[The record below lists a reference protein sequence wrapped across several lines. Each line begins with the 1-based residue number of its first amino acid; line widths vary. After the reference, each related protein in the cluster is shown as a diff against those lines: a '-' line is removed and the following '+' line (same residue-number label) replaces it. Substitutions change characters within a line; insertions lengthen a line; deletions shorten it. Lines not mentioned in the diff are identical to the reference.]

1 MKKTVVI
8 VLVLVAAVWYK
19 QKDTSEGS
27 NTVVQN
33 TVKKQPHSANL
44 SECEKIGGRM
54 VEGMGCVKGPV
65 PDDLKFNQH
74 LDPQIV
80 EEDCDNVGGRYDAD
94 KNMCWRG

>member
-1 MKKTVVI
+1 
-8 VLVLVAAVWYK
+8 
-19 QKDTSEGS
+19 
-27 NTVVQN
+27 
-33 TVKKQPHSANL
+33 
-44 SECEKIGGRM
+44 M